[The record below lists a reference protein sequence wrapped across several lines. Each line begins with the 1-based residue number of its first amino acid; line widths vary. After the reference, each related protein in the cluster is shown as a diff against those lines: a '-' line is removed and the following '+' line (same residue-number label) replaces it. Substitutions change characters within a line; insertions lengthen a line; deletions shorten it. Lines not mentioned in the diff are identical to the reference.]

1 MSDIESEI
9 DRSNLAVRVFG
20 PFRLESPHS
29 ELALRGRKTRGLLAY
44 LVLAPGKRA
53 TRECL
58 AEILWTDR
66 GPDQSRA
73 SLRQAIAELRAI
85 PELSSVLAIDRNEIA
100 LDAARVSSDIDQ
112 VLAAATG
119 GTLENLARR
128 LEGMSGAL
136 LENLP
141 DISPAFDEWLAIER
155 PNRVECVLQ
164 AVLARLQ
171 DVGPDDV
178 TDARAI
184 LRSLDRIDPCNEAVA
199 RLGMRLDHA
208 AADNAALHRRYRRL
222 SDQLRNEF
230 GALPSD
236 TTQSLFRELSSGA
249 PERAPI
255 SAGPQQSMSGAISD
269 LLPLVIVAPLQVS
282 GACALSG
289 ARGAYC
295 VDAIRVALSGMAGL
309 KVLAVEAAELDEI
322 ARASTDSL
330 ALYLL
335 SGKAFAGEGQVMVT
349 LQLSNVGDRTLVWSE
364 TMALVDGS
372 QAAEEI
378 VAKAVGAAK
387 PAIDRHLDR
396 LLRAATGEM
405 ASDRATF
412 TRARLMIRNASN
424 LAETQAGAALLER
437 VIERD
442 PRHLGARLLL
452 VRMYNTDFWQQMAGH
467 DVRSF
472 RERARKHMDYV
483 AAVEPSRAD
492 VRVRRA
498 WCFLREGAH
507 AVASKEF
514 AEVLS
519 CEHLDPDIVDEC
531 AFGLCHLGELE
542 AARRSMQR
550 AFRLNPFPPSDYH
563 ADYAA
568 ILALSGEHTS
578 AEDHFLVSGETG
590 LQYDAIR
597 IANFARCSGGT
608 GARDKVAE
616 RFTEGFRRAW
626 QGASPPGL
634 DEVVEWIDETL
645 PLSTPEHLEF
655 VRSGLQEI
663 LAPTWPGGARSSS

>member
-20 PFRLESPHS
+20 PFRLEGPHS

-85 PELSSVLAIDRNEIA
+85 PELSSVLAIDRDEIA

-128 LEGMSGAL
+128 LEGLSGAL

-330 ALYLL
+330 A
-335 SGKAFAGEGQVMVT
+335 
-349 LQLSNVGDRTLVWSE
+349 
-364 TMALVDGS
+364 
-372 QAAEEI
+372 
-378 VAKAVGAAK
+378 
-387 PAIDRHLDR
+387 
-396 LLRAATGEM
+396 
-405 ASDRATF
+405 
-412 TRARLMIRNASN
+412 TRA
-424 LAETQAGAALLER
+424 
-437 VIERD
+437 
-442 PRHLGARLLL
+442 
-452 VRMYNTDFWQQMAGH
+452 
-467 DVRSF
+467 
-472 RERARKHMDYV
+472 
-483 AAVEPSRAD
+483 
-492 VRVRRA
+492 
-498 WCFLREGAH
+498 LR
-507 AVASKEF
+507 
-514 AEVLS
+514 
-519 CEHLDPDIVDEC
+519 
-531 AFGLCHLGELE
+531 
-542 AARRSMQR
+542 
-550 AFRLNPFPPSDYH
+550 
-563 ADYAA
+563 
-568 ILALSGEHTS
+568 
-578 AEDHFLVSGETG
+578 
-590 LQYDAIR
+590 
-597 IANFARCSGGT
+597 
-608 GARDKVAE
+608 
-616 RFTEGFRRAW
+616 
-626 QGASPPGL
+626 
-634 DEVVEWIDETL
+634 
-645 PLSTPEHLEF
+645 
-655 VRSGLQEI
+655 
-663 LAPTWPGGARSSS
+663 